1 VEWKIEIRF
10 RKYIKD
16 LGINGIKKLDAA
28 QVFIISGED
37 EA

>member
-1 VEWKIEIRF
+1 VEWKIEIRLK
-10 RKYIKD
+10 KYIKD
-16 LGINGIKKLDAA
+16 LGINGIRKPDVA